1 MYDGGDGRL
10 FYSSSMTKFPELIA
24 QPLKTTCQYV
34 SFEELVGTFW
44 SVLLSDYNCLLA
56 AQILCMVDINLLT
69 ENPVSIFPYI
79 LSQILLN
86 KPALNSNEFKTEELF
101 SNLHNSFE
109 FIFRHS
115 RYNTAIIGLSA
126 LTVTEVNERAWLL
139 LESFTVLLHL
149 FVILKD
155 KDPPPATPLSLFLSS
170 SVQLT
175 DRRAGTSWTTH
186 TGYSQ
191 LQHEKGD
198 GAKEGGGAELR
209 YAAIDTASVTG
220 ACLGIR

>member
-139 LESFTVLLHL
+139 LESFTVWRHL

-155 KDPPPATPLSLFLSS
+155 KAPPPPPPLSPCFSPPLCSW
-170 SVQLT
+170 LT
-175 DRRAGTSWTTH
+175 GGQAQAEPHTPATVSYSMRRETERRRGEGQSW
-186 TGYSQ
+186 GMQ
-191 LQHEKGD
+191 Q
-198 GAKEGGGAELR
+198 
-209 YAAIDTASVTG
+209 
-220 ACLGIR
+220 